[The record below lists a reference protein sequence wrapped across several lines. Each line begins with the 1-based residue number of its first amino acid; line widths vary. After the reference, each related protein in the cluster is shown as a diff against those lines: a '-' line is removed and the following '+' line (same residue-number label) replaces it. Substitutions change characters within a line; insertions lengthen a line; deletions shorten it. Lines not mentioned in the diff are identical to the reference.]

1 MRVLVVEDEK
11 KVAAFV
17 AQGLRE
23 QSYAVDVAPDGET
36 ALDLAAVVDYDLI
49 ILDVMLPG
57 IDGIA
62 VCQRLRDRKSPVPIL
77 MLTARDAVE
86 DKVMGLDSGADDYLT
101 KPFSFVELLARVRA
115 LIRRSQAPSGTK
127 LVVDDLQLDPITRRV
142 SRAGKPIHLSAREF
156 ALLEY
161 LMRHAYQVIPRTV
174 LMEHVWE
181 FDFEGGTNVLEVYV
195 NYLRNKVDRNFEKR
209 LLHTVRGVGYCLGNE
224 DAL

>member
-23 QSYAVDVAPDGET
+23 QSYAVDIAPDGEM
-36 ALDLAAVVDYDLI
+36 ALDLAAIVDYDLI

-57 IDGIA
+57 IDGVA
-62 VCQRLRDRKSPVPIL
+62 VCQRLRDRKSPVPVL

-86 DKVMGLDSGADDYLT
+86 DRVIGLDSGADDYLT

-115 LIRRSQAPSGTK
+115 LIRRSPSPPVAK
-127 LVVDDLQLDPITRRV
+127 LVVEDLQLDPITRRV

-174 LMEHVWE
+174 LMAHVWE

-195 NYLRNKVDRNFEKR
+195 NYLRNKVDRSFGKR
-209 LLHTVRGVGYCLGNE
+209 LLHTVRGVGYRLGDE